1 MLPSAQFFAP
11 LLTQVHWLAIAMF
24 IVTYVLIAVESGRG
38 SHLDRTAAAFCG
50 AVAMGLA
57 GAVSLD
63 GAYRAVSW
71 DTIIFLLGIMILVA
85 HFQVSHFFDWIAIHV
100 AALAR
105 TRFQLLVLLI
115 FTTGILSAFFVNDTI
130 CLIFTP
136 VVLAIT
142 DRLRLPKLP
151 YLVALATSSNIGSVM
166 SVTGNPQNALVGIT
180 AHFTFLDFF
189 FHLAP
194 VALVGLVLDVAVL
207 AIHFRRVGQ
216 VPAHQVRNRRRACP
230 RSVDHEFL
238 VSSG

>member
-1 MLPSAQFFAP
+1 MLSLPAATVPF
-11 LLTQVHWLAIAMF
+11 LTQLHWLPIIIF
-24 IVTYVLIAVESGRG
+24 LITYILIAVESGRG

-50 AVAMGLA
+50 AVTMVLA
-57 GAVSLD
+57 GVVSLD

-85 HFQVSHFFDWIAIHV
+85 HFQVSHFFDWIAVHV

-115 FTTGILSAFFVNDTI
+115 FTAGILSAFFVNDTI

-136 VVLAIT
+136 IVLAIT
-142 DRLRLPKLP
+142 DRLHLPKLP

-166 SVTGNPQNALVGIT
+166 SVTGNPQNALVGVT

-194 VALVGLVLDVAVL
+194 VALVGLVLDFVIL
-207 AIHFRRVGQ
+207 AIFFRRQ
-216 VPAHQVRNRRRACP
+216 
-230 RSVDHEFL
+230 L
-238 VSSG
+238 